1 MSLATRCT
9 QCGTIF
15 KVVQDQLKVSEGWV
29 RCGRCH
35 EVFNALEG
43 LFDLERDP
51 PPARRQPARPG
62 AGAAVVS
69 QAAAAASP
77 PAAPPEA
84 APAPAGPPAWES
96 TGPVSFAEAEAPVP
110 PQPAQAAARSAND
123 NLPAFLLKPR
133 PPAAAAPSAAA
144 ADAAQPPQAT
154 LPPASPPSFEPAV
167 EPGFPAPVE
176 PPPVAPAPAAVARH
190 PLAPPST
197 ELPSTHEDDALDSR
211 WLMSPTRD
219 ERAASER
226 LNREAHTDDFA
237 DAEFPHDVNEDLA
250 DAGLSDA
257 TQPAAAPP
265 RKADSGKRKSGKA
278 GSRKGGKRPLPADAP
293 DFVKRAERRA
303 QWRHP
308 LVRATLGGVALVLLG
323 LLVLQGA
330 FRFKDLLAARWPET
344 RPALQA
350 LCDAAGCEITAPLQD
365 DALTVE
371 SHKLSKPASVTAP
384 AGTEV
389 YRLTLVL
396 HNKAEYPVA
405 APHVE
410 LSLKDAGE
418 ALLSRRTLALSE
430 FGHQS
435 PTLPP
440 NGNVE
445 LQLLF
450 AIASPVS
457 AYDVGIFYP

>member
-51 PPARRQPARPG
+51 PPARRQPARPP
-62 AGAAVVS
+62 AAAAVVS
-69 QAAAAASP
+69 QAPVEPPPPPPAPEP
-77 PAAPPEA
+77 PAAPPSWEA
-84 APAPAGPPAWES
+84 TA
-96 TGPVSFAEAEAPVP
+96 PVSFSDLPPAPGALPGGGMPAP
-110 PQPAQAAARSAND
+110 PGAAD
-123 NLPAFLLKPR
+123 DLPAFLLKPR
-133 PPAAAAPSAAA
+133 
-144 ADAAQPPQAT
+144 AT
-154 LPPASPPSFEPAV
+154 TA
-167 EPGFPAPVE
+167 PAPVE
-176 PPPVAPAPAAVARH
+176 PTAPPDFEQEPVPQPPAQPPAPATAGFAARH
-190 PLAPPST
+190 PLAPPAT

-237 DAEFPHDVNEDLA
+237 DAQFPQDVNEDLA
-250 DAGLSDA
+250 EAGLTESA
-257 TQPAAAPP
+257 ASRPAAAPASP
-265 RKADSGKRKSGKA
+265 KADSKRKSRS
-278 GSRKGGKRPLPADAP
+278 SRKGGKRPLPADAP

-308 LVRATLGGVALVLLG
+308 LVRATLGTVAVLLLG
-323 LLVLQGA
+323 LLVLQGGFH
-330 FRFKDLLAARWPET
+330 FRDLLAARWPET
-344 RPALQA
+344 RPALEA
-350 LCDAAGCEITAPLQD
+350 MCSVARCAINAPMQD
-365 DALTVE
+365 DAVVVE
-371 SHKLSKPASVTAP
+371 SNKLSKPPPSSATP
-384 AGTEV
+384 AGSEL

-396 HNKAEYPVA
+396 HNRADYAVA

-410 LSLKDAGE
+410 LTLKDVGE
-418 ALLSRRTLALSE
+418 SVLSRRVLALSE
-430 FGHQS
+430 FGYQAG
-435 PTLPP
+435 TLPA

-445 LQLLF
+445 VQLLF
-450 AIASPVS
+450 ASASQVS
-457 AYDVGIFYP
+457 NYDVGVFYP

>member
-51 PPARRQPARPG
+51 PPARRQAARPS
-62 AGAAVVS
+62 AAAAVVT
-69 QAAAAASP
+69 QAPVAPPPPPPPPEPQPPEP
-77 PAAPPEA
+77 PAAPPSWEA
-84 APAPAGPPAWES
+84 TAPISFADLPPA
-96 TGPVSFAEAEAPVP
+96 
-110 PQPAQAAARSAND
+110 AQTSPGAATPRGVAD
-123 NLPAFLLKPR
+123 DLPAFLLKPR
-133 PPAAAAPSAAA
+133 VPAPPAAVEA
-144 ADAAQPPQAT
+144 ADEPQ
-154 LPPASPPSFEPAV
+154 FVEEPAP
-167 EPGFPAPVE
+167 EPV
-176 PPPVAPAPAAVARH
+176 PPVPAQAVNSFAARH

-197 ELPSTHEDDALDSR
+197 EVPSTHEDDALDSR
-211 WLMSPTRD
+211 WLMSPSRD

-237 DAEFPHDVNEDLA
+237 DAQFPQDVNEDLA
-250 DAGLSDA
+250 EAGLADG
-257 TQPAAAPP
+257 TAAQSTASAA
-265 RKADSGKRKSGKA
+265 RKVDSGRRKGR
-278 GSRKGGKRPLPADAP
+278 GGGRKGGKRPLPADAP

-308 LVRATLGGVALVLLG
+308 LVRATLASVALVLAG

-330 FRFKDLLAARWPET
+330 FHFKDLLAARWPQT
-344 RPALQA
+344 QPALEA
-350 LCDAAGCEITAPLQD
+350 MCRVAGCEIGPLLQN

-371 SHKLSKPASVTAP
+371 SYKVSKPAAATSP
-384 AGTEV
+384 AGSDV

-396 HNKAEYPVA
+396 HNKADYPVA

-410 LSLKDAGE
+410 LTLKDAGDV
-418 ALLSRRTLALSE
+418 ALSRRALALSE
-430 FGHQS
+430 FGYKA
-435 PTLPP
+435 PTLPS
-440 NGNVE
+440 NGYVE

-450 AIASPVS
+450 ASSSPVDG
-457 AYDVGIFYP
+457 YDVGIFYP